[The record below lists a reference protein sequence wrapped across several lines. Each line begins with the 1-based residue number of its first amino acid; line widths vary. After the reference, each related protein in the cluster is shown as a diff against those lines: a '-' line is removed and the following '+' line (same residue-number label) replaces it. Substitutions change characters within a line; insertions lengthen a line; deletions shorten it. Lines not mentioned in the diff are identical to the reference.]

1 LPGAYGQMTMTRK
14 NTEDFD
20 WKVRVF
26 DSLSLPAL
34 ILEPDRTI
42 LNVNRNFMKKFGVEK
57 DQIIGKKCHDFFYHS
72 DDLCSIDSCPLPG
85 VLTYK
90 EGKTI
95 LRQVKTPNGEEK
107 WEDRVFSP
115 ILNDDGEVRYI
126 IESIRDVTRIRTLE
140 RELCE
145 VRGFLE
151 KVIQSSTSAIVAADR
166 RGKILLMNPTAE
178 ELIGY
183 TFDEAC
189 ERITVKDLYPPG
201 QAREIMKKLRNEQL
215 GGKGRLPCSRTTIVN
230 ARGDEIP
237 VDMTAAIIYEGEE
250 EIATMGVF
258 NDLRE
263 QVAHEARM
271 RKMMTRIAQAEKM
284 ASLGQLAA
292 GVAHEINNPL
302 SGILLYANLLLEG
315 LDEVDSRRED
325 LRFVVEDA
333 NRCRDIV
340 KNLLAYSR
348 QTSPNREVLQL
359 NDLVVQSLGLIR
371 DQRLFM
377 RVSVV
382 KELSD
387 ETMLIHAD
395 RNQLCQVVINL
406 VMNAIDAMDR
416 VGTLT
421 LRTYRDLDDTKVYLE
436 ISDTGCGIP
445 VENLSK
451 VFDPFFTTKEPGKGT
466 GLGLSTVY
474 GIVKDNEGNIS
485 VKETGK
491 QGTTFIVELPL
502 HQGLS
507 EAQTLDSLIAGP
519 HYPNGGGAHGNDT

>member
-1 LPGAYGQMTMTRK
+1 LAECGQQTITGE
-14 NTEDFD
+14 NIEDFD
-20 WKVRVF
+20 WKVKVF

-42 LNVNRNFMKKFGVEK
+42 LNVNKNFMKKYSVEK

-72 DDLCSIDSCPLPG
+72 DSLCALDTCPLPG
-85 VLTYK
+85 VLTYR

-95 LRQVKTPNGEEK
+95 LRQVKAQSGEDK

-115 ILNDDGEVRYI
+115 ILDDDGEVRYI

-166 RGKILLMNPTAE
+166 RGDILLMNPTAE

-183 TFDEAC
+183 TLEQAKST
-189 ERITVKDLYPPG
+189 ITVRNLYPPG
-201 QAREIMKKLRNEQL
+201 QAEQIMQKLRNEQI
-215 GGKGRLPCSRTTIVN
+215 GGKGRLPCCRTTIVN
-230 ARGDEIP
+230 ARGEEIP
-237 VDMTAAIIYEGEE
+237 VDMTAAIIFEGDE

-263 QVAHEARM
+263 QVAHEERM
-271 RKMMTRIAQAEKM
+271 RKMLTRVAQAEKM

-302 SGILLYANLLLEG
+302 TGILLYANLVIEA
-315 LDEVDSRRED
+315 LDESDSRRGD

-340 KNLLAYSR
+340 RNLLAYSR
-348 QTSPNREVLQL
+348 QTSPNKEVLQL
-359 NDLVVQSLGLIR
+359 NDLVCQSLGLIR

-377 RVSVV
+377 RVSVL
-382 KELSD
+382 KDLSD
-387 ETMLIHAD
+387 EMMPIHAD

-406 VMNAIDAMDR
+406 VMNAIDAMER

-421 LRTYRDLDDTKVYLE
+421 LRTYRDMEEAKVCLE
-436 ISDTGCGIP
+436 VSDTGCGIP

-474 GIVKDNEGNIS
+474 GIVKDNEGSIN

-502 HQGLS
+502 YQGLF
-507 EAQTLDSLIAGP
+507 EAQTL
-519 HYPNGGGAHGNDT
+519 